1 MVSIDRS
8 DDFDISLEPTLL
20 FDQREKISSINPC
33 GIIDHIFLKS
43 AES

>member
-8 DDFDISLEPTLL
+8 DDFDISVEPTLL
-20 FDQREKISSINPC
+20 FDQREKISSISPC
-33 GIIDHIFLKS
+33 GIVDCIFLES